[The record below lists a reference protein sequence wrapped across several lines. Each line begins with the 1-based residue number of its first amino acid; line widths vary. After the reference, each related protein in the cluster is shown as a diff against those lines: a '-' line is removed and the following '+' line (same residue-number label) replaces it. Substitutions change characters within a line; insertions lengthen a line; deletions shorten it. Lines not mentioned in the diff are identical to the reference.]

1 MIKLIIGKKGS
12 GKTKQLIEAVKNAVE
27 QSNGNVVCVEKGP
40 VLTYDIPSSV
50 RLVDSENYQIC
61 GYEAFYGFLS
71 GICAG
76 NYDLTDLF
84 IDATLRIGGRDYNE
98 FAAFIAKIKKLSE
111 YSNTEITFTV
121 SCDESEL
128 PKEVFDY
135 AVKA

>member
-12 GKTKQLIEAVKNAVE
+12 GKTKHLIEAVKEAAE
-27 QSNGNVVCVEKGP
+27 KSNGNVVCVEKGP

-50 RLVDSENYQIC
+50 RLVNSENYGIC
-61 GYEAFYGFLS
+61 GYDAFYGFLS

-84 IDATLRIGGRDYNE
+84 IDATLRIGGRNYEE
-98 FAAFIAKIKKLSE
+98 FAEFIAKVNKLSE
-111 YSNTEITFTV
+111 YSNTEVTFTV

-128 PKEVFDY
+128 PEKVFDY

>member
-12 GKTKQLIEAVKNAVE
+12 GKTKHLIEAVIDAAEK
-27 QSNGNVVCVEKGP
+27 SNGNVVCIEKGP

-50 RLVDSENYQIC
+50 RLVNTENYAIS
-61 GYEAFYGFLS
+61 GYDAFFGFIS

-98 FAAFIAKIKKLSE
+98 FAEFIKKIKTLCE
-111 YSNTEITFTV
+111 YNDVKITFTV

-128 PKEVFDY
+128 PASVFEN
-135 AVKA
+135 AQKA

>member
-12 GKTKQLIEAVKNAVE
+12 GKTKHLIEAVKDAAE
-27 QSNGNVVCVEKGP
+27 KSNGNVVCIEKGP

-50 RLVDSENYQIC
+50 RLVNTENYAIS
-61 GYEAFYGFLS
+61 GYDAFFGFIS

-98 FAAFIAKIKKLSE
+98 FSEFIKRIKTLCE
-111 YSNTEITFTV
+111 YNDVKITFTV

-128 PKEVFDY
+128 PASVFEN
-135 AVKA
+135 AQKA